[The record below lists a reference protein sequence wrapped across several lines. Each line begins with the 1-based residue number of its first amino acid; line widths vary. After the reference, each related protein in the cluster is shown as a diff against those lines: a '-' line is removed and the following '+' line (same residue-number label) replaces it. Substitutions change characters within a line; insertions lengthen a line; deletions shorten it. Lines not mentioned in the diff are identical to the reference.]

1 MRSVG
6 DVARLLPPESRKQNA
21 LRSWLTFF
29 RVFAMVGVTQCSLWV
44 VPDGLAWWP
53 LKLVLIFFAGL
64 AFVGIFVLGHDCGH
78 NSFSSRRWVNDVVGT
93 LCHLP
98 ILNGFYA
105 WREAH
110 DFHHRRTQIR
120 RVDPDWPELLYTKE
134 EAATVPWPEKLAV
147 RLGPGSPVGI
157 FVGFWV
163 GMLKRALFGLL
174 IPQMPVR
181 SAEKWKIYP
190 HTFVSFVLA
199 VILLR
204 EYYLLIGATKF
215 VEMYVLPAIIG
226 TSFGALLTFLH
237 HTHEGSP
244 VFDEAGYEA
253 FEAQVGATWNVRF
266 PRFMEWMWLDINI
279 HLPHHVLP
287 NLPWYQLRTATEI
300 IRAARPELIKEK
312 SWSWQTMRES
322 WSSTT
327 LEQVGDGKYRLRS
340 SLNPE

>member
-1 MRSVG
+1 MKSVG
-6 DVARLLPPESRKQNA
+6 DVARLIPGEVRRPRA
-21 LRSWLTFF
+21 LRSWLTFL
-29 RVFAMVGVTQCSLWV
+29 RVFAMLFLTQLALWL
-44 VPDGLAWWP
+44 VPGGPAWWP
-53 LKLVLIFFAGL
+53 VKFVLIFFAGL

-78 NSFSSRRWVNDVVGT
+78 YSFSSRRWVNDLVGT

-120 RVDPDWPELLYTKE
+120 KVDPDWPELLYAE
-134 EAATVPWPEKLAV
+134 GEDVPWHVKLAV

-181 SAEKWKIYP
+181 TEEKWKIYP
-190 HTFVSFVLA
+190 HTFVSFILA

-215 VEMYVLPAIIG
+215 VEMYVFPAIIG

-244 VFDEAGYEA
+244 VFDEEGYES
-253 FEAQVGATWNVRF
+253 FQAQVGATWNVRF

-312 SWSWQTMRES
+312 SWSWQTMQES
-322 WSSTT
+322 WRATR
-327 LEQVGDGKYRLRS
+327 LERTGEGKYRLSS
-340 SLNPE
+340 SLKSE